1 MTTMATSGQALPSP
15 QALRA
20 PKSLL
25 VVHPGW
31 DATVG
36 LLFGLL
42 ITGFSLGGEI
52 PSDIARRAAIGCG
65 LSLLFFALAEVRR
78 SWENLL
84 RADLVCLAA
93 LYYLLFLEFLFAQPN
108 FDAIARNTDVLVAV
122 RVVLASMAAMAVG
135 RHAVSRTTR
144 SWSVAKIPLRPSTL
158 LLMFWFCFAGGFL
171 YMLAMSD
178 WNPLT
183 MIGFFLAPR
192 FSEPWAR
199 EQFGNLHALLYELGA
214 VIYLVPPL
222 AGIVLGRKRS
232 FSSAAV
238 LLVSL
243 ALLFTLFYGFT
254 TGTRSIIGAYLITFL
269 VPYYYASSASRKMMV
284 PITVAAAMILIAATV
299 FGVQFRTHGLRSY
312 MTEREFSGNNATP
325 AFFVDYN
332 LYSVS
337 QLVTVFPAPYPYL
350 GLEVP
355 KWILFRDIP
364 RAFWPGKPDGSIVS
378 PNAYLDVAPGTTISS
393 TFIGEAYMGAG
404 LLGALMAAFALGF
417 LAMWWTRKAFVPH
430 SDFGILFYGSGFFAV
445 VTTMR
450 SLYMLPVAVLP
461 TVALAALATF
471 MKRRN
476 PPVPLATPSRNLQ
489 AG

>member
-1 MTTMATSGQALPSP
+1 MTTMATSGRTLPAP
-15 QALRA
+15 RALRA
-20 PKSLL
+20 TRSLR

-31 DATVG
+31 DATIA

-42 ITGFSLGGEI
+42 VTGFSLGGDV
-52 PSDIARRAAIGCG
+52 PSDVARRAAIGCG
-65 LSLLFFALAEVRR
+65 LSLLIFAFAEVRR

-84 RADLVCLAA
+84 RADLVCMAA

-122 RVVLASMAAMAVG
+122 RVVLASMAAMAIG
-135 RHAVSRTTR
+135 RHGVSRATR
-144 SWSVAKIPLRPSTL
+144 SWSVANIPLRPSTL
-158 LLMFWFCFAGGFL
+158 LLMFWICFATGFV

-178 WNPLT
+178 WNPVT
-183 MIGFFLAPR
+183 MVGYFLAPR

-222 AGIVLGRKRS
+222 AGIILGRRRS
-232 FSSAAV
+232 YSTGAV
-238 LLVSL
+238 VMVSM

-269 VPYYYASSASRKMMV
+269 VPFYYASSASRKMMV
-284 PITVAAAMILIAATV
+284 PIGVLAALVLIAATV

-312 MTEREFSGNNATP
+312 MSEREFSSNNATP

-337 QLVTVFPAPYPYL
+337 QLVTVFPIPYPYL

-355 KWILFRDIP
+355 KWVLFRDIP

-378 PNAYLDVAPGTTISS
+378 PNAYLDVAPGTTIST

-404 LLGALMAAFALGF
+404 LMGALVAAFGLGF
-417 LAMWWTRKAFVPH
+417 LAMWWTRKAFVAD

-461 TVALAALATF
+461 TVALAALASF
-471 MKRRN
+471 MKRRR
-476 PPVPLATPSRNLQ
+476 PPVALPAPSRNLQ